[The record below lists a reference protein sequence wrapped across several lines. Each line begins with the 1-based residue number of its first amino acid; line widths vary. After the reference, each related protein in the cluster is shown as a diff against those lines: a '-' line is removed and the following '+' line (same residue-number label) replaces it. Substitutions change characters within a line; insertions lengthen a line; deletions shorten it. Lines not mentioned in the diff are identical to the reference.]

1 MMDLIEILKHR
12 YTAKAYDTGRR
23 LPDDVVAQLMA
34 ALRFSPS
41 SVNAQPWHFF
51 VADDAAGKARVAT
64 GAAGPFAY
72 NAPKILNASH
82 VVLLCARTTLPPAH
96 LQAVLDQEQADG
108 RFAGEEARE
117 GQRKTRGGY
126 VTLHEEA
133 GDLAM
138 WTQKQAYIALGFLL
152 LAAGALGVDA
162 TPMEGFDAGALDAAF
177 GLTEKGLAPAV
188 IVSLGYH
195 AESDFNAK
203 LPKSRL
209 ADDVL
214 FSRA

>member
-1 MMDLIEILKHR
+1 MDLIEVLQHR
-12 YTAKAYDTGRR
+12 YTAKAYNPDRR
-23 LPDDVVAQLMA
+23 LPEEIVAQLMA

-41 SVNAQPWHFF
+41 SVNAQPWHFI
-51 VADDAAGKARVAT
+51 VAGDEAGKARVAK

-82 VVLLCARTTLPPAH
+82 VVLLCARTTLPPEH

-117 GQRKTRGGY
+117 GQRKTRAGY
-126 VTLHEEA
+126 VALHEQA
-133 GDLAM
+133 GDLGM

-152 LAAGALGVDA
+152 LAAGTLGVDA
-162 TPMEGFDAGALDAAF
+162 TPMEGFDAEALDGAF
-177 GLTEKGLAPAV
+177 GLTDKGLAPAV
-188 IVSLGYH
+188 IVALGYH
-195 AESDFNAK
+195 SDADFNAK

-209 ADDVL
+209 ADSVV

>member
-1 MMDLIEILKHR
+1 MDLIELLKHR
-12 YTAKAYDTGRR
+12 YTAKAYDAGRK
-23 LPDDVVAQLMA
+23 LPQDVVAQLLA

-41 SVNAQPWHFF
+41 SVNAQPWHFI
-51 VADDAAGKARVAT
+51 VADDEAGKARVAR

-82 VVLLCARTTLPPAH
+82 VVVLCARDTLPPEH
-96 LQAVLDQEQADG
+96 LQAVLDQEQEDG

-126 VTLHEEA
+126 VALHEQA
-133 GDLAM
+133 GDLPV
-138 WTQKQAYIALGFLL
+138 WTQKQVYIALGFLL

-162 TPMEGFDAGALDAAF
+162 TPMEGFDGAALDEAF
-177 GLTEKGLAPAV
+177 GLADKGLSPAV
-188 IVSLGYH
+188 IVALGYH
-195 AESDFNAK
+195 AETDFNAK

-209 ADDVL
+209 AESVV

>member
-1 MMDLIEILKHR
+1 MDLSESLQHR

-23 LPDDVVAQLMA
+23 LPDDIVAQLKA

-41 SVNAQPWHFF
+41 SVNAQPWHFIL
-51 VADDAAGKARVAT
+51 ADDEAGKARVAK
-64 GAAGPFAY
+64 GAAGAFAY

-82 VVLLCARTTLPPAH
+82 VVVLCARTSLPADY
-96 LQAVLDQEQADG
+96 LQAVLDQEQVDG
-108 RFAGEEARE
+108 RFAGEEVRE
-117 GQRKTRGGY
+117 GQRRTRGGY

-133 GDLAM
+133 GDLPV

-152 LAAGALGVDA
+152 LAAGTLGVDA
-162 TPMEGFDAGALDAAF
+162 TPMEGFDAEALDVAF

-195 AESDFNAK
+195 ADTDFNAK

-209 ADDVL
+209 TDGVL